1 MRTQTYIETS
11 KGHVAP
17 KAASIDEFFE
27 DHMSLS
33 DLRLDEMEEAWIVK
47 KEQEPVEED
56 MEDPEEWFHSLY
68 QRELY
73 PKL

>member
-1 MRTQTYIETS
+1 MRTQTYIEAT
-11 KGHVAP
+11 KGHFGP

-33 DLRLDEMEEAWIVK
+33 EFRLDEMEEARILEK
-47 KEQEPVEED
+47 DLEPVGED

-68 QRELY
+68 QREPGPRL
-73 PKL
+73 